1 MTEPTYATRTLG
13 RRRLCA
19 AAAGLAL
26 PTAAWLAPAK
36 AAAQSAP
43 RADASSGAW
52 PQKPVRIV
60 VNAPPGGTA
69 DVAARIVGEGL
80 SASLGHPFIVD
91 AKGGGS
97 GTIGVMDV
105 LRSPA
110 DGYTLLVSVDGA
122 FTEVPHSVKVA
133 FDPLKDMRP
142 VADIYLGSLVLIGN
156 DAVPANTLP
165 ELLEWVRRQPG
176 GVNYA
181 SYSAGTMSHI
191 LGAQL
196 AKAAGVSLHHI
207 PYRGSPSAM
216 QDLLGGQVPLMFN
229 GIGNVLP
236 QLKGGRV
243 RVYAIAAEQRS
254 EFLPEVPTFKEL
266 GYPELMSLVWM
277 GLWTQ
282 PQVPAQIVERLHAEV
297 ARILAQPATRQR
309 FKEIGFTP
317 AAPRRPDELARAV
330 QADYQRTGA
339 ILRTLGVTPT

>member
-1 MTEPTYATRTLG
+1 MNESHPSLRSIQ

-26 PTAAWLAPAK
+26 PAASWLAPRTATAQ
-36 AAAQSAP
+36 AA
-43 RADASSGAW
+43 AW
-52 PQKPVRIV
+52 PQRPVRLV
-60 VNAPPGGTA
+60 VNAPAGGTA
-69 DVAARIVGEGL
+69 DIAARIIGESMATAFGQ
-80 SASLGHPFIVD
+80 PFVVD
-91 AKGGGS
+91 NKGGGS
-97 GTIGVMDV
+97 GTIGIMDV
-105 LRSPA
+105 LRSPP
-110 DGYTLLVSVDGA
+110 DGYTLLVSVDAA
-122 FTEVPHSVKVA
+122 FTEVPHSVKVS

-156 DAVPANTLP
+156 DTVPAKTLP
-165 ELLEWVRRQPG
+165 ELLDWIKRQPG
-176 GVNYA
+176 GANYA

-196 AKAAGVSLHHI
+196 AKAAGVSLNHI
-207 PYRGSPSAM
+207 PYRGSPPAM

-236 QLKGGRV
+236 QLKTGKV

-266 GYPELMSLVWM
+266 GYPDLMSLAWM
-277 GLWTQ
+277 GLWAQ
-282 PQVPAQIVERLHAEV
+282 PQVPASIVERLHAEV

-317 AAPRRPDELARAV
+317 AAPRRSDELVRAV
-330 QADYQRTGA
+330 QADYQRAGA
-339 ILRTLGVTPT
+339 ILRTLGVTPA